1 MENELRSANDMIL
14 LGLWVISEV
23 PRQDMKVFARFR
35 MAIRRVHC
43 KILDMTKGLHLNH
56 LSFNL
61 TNVNRL
67 PLQKKV
73 NRLH

>member
-1 MENELRSANDMIL
+1 MENELRSVNDMIL

-35 MAIRRVHC
+35 MAIRRVQC

-61 TNVNRL
+61 TKVNRL